1 MGLRQEARRAVNT
14 DGIGKYTEGG
24 ASWGTPLCTGLAVV
38 DAANSHVENAVLEGL
53 CAAILYASHRSDVKK
68 GQLAAFIAGMT
79 HQDFSDGAIEKYDCP
94 PIYTSLTGRT
104 EIRSVVDLV
113 ASIGNSPTDIAL
125 KVGISINHAQG
136 RRLTTREAETL
147 RKAQAVIKVAPEIYK
162 GLCPEGK
169 VLADKI
175 DGIVDTFEQDYYS
188 DHSRVTGEASVTVGH
203 TVISR
208 F

>member
-1 MGLRQEARRAVNT
+1 MGFKEEARRVVNT

-24 ASWGTPLCTGLAVV
+24 ASWGTPLCTGIAVL
-38 DAANSHVENAVLEGL
+38 DASTSHFETAVLEGL

-68 GQLAAFIAGMT
+68 GQLTAFIAGVT
-79 HQDFSDGAIEKYDCP
+79 NQDFSDNAIERYGS

-104 EIRSVVDLV
+104 EIRNIVDLV

-125 KVGISINHAQG
+125 KVGVSINHAQG

-169 VLADKI
+169 RLADK
-175 DGIVDTFEQDYYS
+175 
-188 DHSRVTGEASVTVGH
+188 
-203 TVISR
+203 
-208 F
+208 